1 MVVFMITV
9 EQRVAIPVDRHLR
22 LDIELPESVG
32 AGEKELVL
40 IFRDFSDNTPDFPH
54 FTADQV
60 EAWAKTPKIQALKGA
75 LKKNGIPADY
85 TAKDIRAMR
94 LAEKC
99 GT

>member
-1 MVVFMITV
+1 MVTV

-22 LDIELPESVG
+22 LD
-32 AGEKELVL
+32 
-40 IFRDFSDNTPDFPH
+40 PDFPH
-54 FTADQV
+54 FTAAQV
-60 EAWAKTPKIQALKGA
+60 EAWAKTPEIQALKGA
-75 LKKNGIPADY
+75 LKESGIPADY